1 LGMTNDVVTVGHN
14 TDTIRYEYKPVLE
27 SVEAEFPEPEV
38 EAILLGSPDVELVV
52 VDSDHFLERY
62 QDIYDFEYVA
72 TPDID
77 GNDLGEVIDFSIP
90 IRGLVTRPLT
100 HFLDTYTGDGTGVVA
115 WSGEFPDGFDLD
127 LREYESPP
135 VLTQVSAR
143 FPEPVIEAI
152 DLTPEIE
159 LV

>member
-38 EAILLGSPDVELVV
+38 EAILLRSPDVELVV

-62 QDIYDFEYVA
+62 QDIYDFEYGA
-72 TPDID
+72 TPDVD
-77 GNDLGEVIDFSIP
+77 GNDLDEVIDFSIP
-90 IRGLVTRPLT
+90 IRGLVTKPLT

-143 FPEPVIEAI
+143 FPEPEIEAI